1 MSDAILG
8 CEKSVKDISLHLDN
22 RLLKLQ
28 DKNQIKDI
36 QQGMSNLY
44 QAIVYDDFVLRA
56 SSIVHLLEVL
66 YL

>member
-1 MSDAILG
+1 M
-8 CEKSVKDISLHLDN
+8 KDISLHLDN

-44 QAIVYDDFVLRA
+44 RATVYGDFVLRA
-56 SSIVHLLEVL
+56 SSIVHLSGIL